1 MKWTLD
7 FIRTARGAKFADIY
21 ADLHA
26 KDTDMHPK
34 HNLTKRYAH
43 DILRALLYI
52 GALEK
57 DEQTGL
63 YHVHGVRQSLAHHFR
78 NKEDREAYVTHA
90 SVILYSTPGKN
101 EIPVIYFEL
110 LEEELTWLFG
120 RNYQL
125 NEEQR
130 WYQNIIWANHDIEGT
145 STIERFPR
153 PEAIKDMFLSH
164 IKTGYSSS
172 IWQASQSLKEKYG
185 DRFPLSE
192 MLNAYINS
200 EANQLHEAFSALE
213 SRKDILGVPVERL
226 LGEGRMYARP
236 RDGPIP
242 PDVIPGRSD
251 SGGLNLTTDTKSKP
265 VASLPST
272 TQAPLAARPLDKKP
286 KPLTPTE
293 VLITT
298 MNIPKYE
305 ARQTD
310 ERFRDI
316 LQGLLQVYLK
326 HWANIP
332 MGGSCQTCETL
343 VDESAGQI

>member
-26 KDTDMHPK
+26 KDKDMHPK

-63 YHVHGVRQSLAHHFR
+63 YHIYGVRQSLAHHFR
-78 NKEDREAYVTHA
+78 NEEDREAYMTHA
-90 SVILYSTPGKN
+90 SVILYSAPGKN
-101 EIPVIYFEL
+101 EIPVIYFEV

-125 NEEQR
+125 NEAQQ
-130 WYQNIIWANHDIEGT
+130 WFQKSVQANLLLEG
-145 STIERFPR
+145 IKAIDGFPR

-164 IKTGYSSS
+164 MKTGYSSS

-185 DRFPLSE
+185 DRFPLKE
-192 MLNAYINS
+192 MLKAYES
-200 EANQLHEAFSALE
+200 EGSKVHEAFNALE
-213 SRKDILGVPVERL
+213 PRKDVFGVPVKTL
-226 LGEGRMYARP
+226 FGDGRTYARP
-236 RDGPIP
+236 PS
-242 PDVIPGRSD
+242 DVPLSRPEFD
-251 SGGLNLTTDTKSKP
+251 LTDAKP
-265 VASLPST
+265 KPLTST
-272 TQAPLAARPLDKKP
+272 S

-293 VLITT
+293 VLVKT

-305 ARQTD
+305 AKQTE
-310 ERFRDI
+310 ERFRSI
-316 LQGLLQVYLK
+316 LQELLQIYLK
-326 HWANIP
+326 HWVNIP
-332 MGGSCQTCETL
+332 MGGSCQTCEGL
-343 VDESAGQI
+343 IND